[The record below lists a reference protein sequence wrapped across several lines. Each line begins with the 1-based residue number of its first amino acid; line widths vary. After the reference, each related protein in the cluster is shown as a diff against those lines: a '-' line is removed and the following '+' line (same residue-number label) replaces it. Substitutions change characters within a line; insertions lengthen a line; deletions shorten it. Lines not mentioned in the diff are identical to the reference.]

1 MAPQFAYVVIPPG
14 TTSEDLRRDRPM
26 LWGAIVTAAS
36 YHDPL
41 RQEVLG
47 WKMMEEFSERLL
59 VKAEKSLDIL
69 QALIV
74 HLTWYVVL
82 SLLYMDCWSHGLLIW
97 RTAKMRYLSYK

>member
-1 MAPQFAYVVIPPG
+1 MAPQCPYVVIPPG
-14 TTSEDLRRDRPM
+14 ITSEDLRRDRPV

-47 WKMMEEFSERLL
+47 WKMMEEFSQRLL

-82 SLLYMDCWSHGLLIW
+82 SSIPMAC
-97 RTAKMRYLSYK
+97 